1 MYLILCRQVPGL
13 RPRLSKHKTR
23 TGPDVQNRTRPTP
36 AERILAQ
43 RAQRAEVG
51 AGNQDEDR
59 HHQQQ
64 RPAQQTS
71 HPQADSNPVRV
82 ADPMLHEAVNLPG
95 GQQPLAVPS
104 KHPLQAAHPAPHST
118 SPTGG
123 KDSELQYFLP
133 GSSRQAPAPQQT
145 QRAIPSP
152 TVGDDPEAPG
162 TDAEEEEDPAR
173 RHVAQKATHFRPLS
187 PRCLISTMK
196 TNLLDSQPPVGSK
209 RQVQIDS
216 ELGENYEPPR
226 KKQQPVA
233 STAVEMSTLSSRKS
247 KGNRGKGKGKGKR

>member
-13 RPRLSKHKTR
+13 RSRVSKHKTR

-51 AGNQDEDR
+51 AGNQDEDH
-59 HHQQQ
+59 HHQQPRPAQ
-64 RPAQQTS
+64 PRPAQQTS

-82 ADPMLHEAVNLPG
+82 ADPMLHEAVNPPG

-104 KHPLQAAHPAPHST
+104 QHPLPFQAAHPAPHST

-123 KDSELQYFLP
+123 KEHQYSLP
-133 GSSRQAPAPQQT
+133 GSSRQAPAAQQT

-152 TVGDDPEAPG
+152 IGSSPG
-162 TDAEEEEDPAR
+162 TDAEEEEDR
-173 RHVAQKATHFRPLS
+173 S

-196 TNLLDSQPPVGSK
+196 TNLPDSQPPV
-209 RQVQIDS
+209 
-216 ELGENYEPPR
+216 
-226 KKQQPVA
+226 A
-233 STAVEMSTLSSRKS
+233 S
-247 KGNRGKGKGKGKR
+247 